1 MGKKS
6 LHSGESEE
14 ALAAKIQLLE
24 EELASLKQA
33 LQAQNVIQQLRATT
47 VGAPESTELNAP
59 APAVV
64 RGKDSLND
72 GPIFDEN
79 WVMETLKFLVKQ
91 QHSTSTLQVLA
102 QVGRLLDLRE
112 IGIWGWD
119 PHTSSV
125 DLLNQWA
132 APDLGDTAR
141 QCLQHP
147 DWLYFLLKP
156 DSSYFRQ
163 LRDGNPLA
171 LTATDHNL
179 AEATR
184 GLRALD
190 IYNSLIIPL
199 CEQTQLR
206 GFMTLHRDN
215 PRTWH
220 AQDSK
225 ALTSLLGWLFRFM
238 HQHEQLRVMNDRD
251 TRYQYAMEATSD
263 GLWDWNL
270 LTNKIYFSRSYLRML
285 GYDYEDL
292 PGNLD
297 TLRDYFVH
305 PDDVDTMLGE
315 YQAAIDNNRESL
327 QLQFRM
333 LHRDGNIIWVHSK
346 AKFFEP
352 DHQGHACRCVGVN
365 TDISDFMSSREE
377 LLSAKAQADLASKTK
392 SEFLARVS
400 HEIRTPMNAIIGIG
414 YLLQD
419 TRLDEQQQSYL
430 TSINSAADSLL
441 QIINQL
447 LDFYKIESGRVILE
461 YAHFDL
467 DQLFEKISRL
477 FEISALHRSV
487 NIIYD
492 IKPEVPR
499 FLRGDASRLS
509 QILGHLISNAF
520 QYSNT
525 NQVIVS
531 VRRQSQTSKQV
542 VLEFSVEDTGLG
554 MTEEKLAHIKERLVF
569 NKHTPDTEKN
579 TYGLGICSHLVHLMQ
594 GDFHIDSRLNK
605 GCKVIFSAAFE
616 HSHLGEKTLI
626 NHPRDLNN
634 IRTLIVDDNTIAR
647 TIIASTARSIHL
659 QVDEIDNPIAAIER
673 IRQADNLGQPYH
685 FVLLDYRMPNM
696 NGLQLT
702 GLIKSDRSL
711 KHKPRVFLISAYH
724 RDEISSADP
733 NAILVDEFLSKPVSE
748 SRLFDAI
755 SQAIGREQ
763 MLQEISPEIIT
774 PTDIQELLENAHILI
789 AEDNI
794 VNQQVIRGI
803 LKKKKINTVI
813 AANGIEAL
821 RLLET
826 TSEPFD
832 AILMDLE
839 MPEMDGIEATR
850 RIRAGQLRANALQ
863 QAIPI
868 IAVTAQAMRGD
879 RERCL
884 AAGMNGYLS
893 KPVNP
898 ELLYSTLADILRK
911 KKITNSNPQR

>member
-1 MGKKS
+1 MGDKS
-6 LHSGESEE
+6 LHSGEPEE

-24 EELASLKQA
+24 DELASLKQT
-33 LQAQNVIQQLRATT
+33 LQARNAATG
-47 VGAPESTELNAP
+47 VQESSAPYAP
-59 APAVV
+59 APA
-64 RGKDSLND
+64 KQALAD
-72 GPIFDEN
+72 GPIFDET
-79 WVMETLKFLVKQ
+79 WTMETLKFLVKQ
-91 QHSTSTLQVLA
+91 QQATSSQQVLA
-102 QVGRLLDLRE
+102 QVGKLLDLRE
-112 IGIWGWD
+112 IGLWAWD
-119 PHTSSV
+119 PHTASI
-125 DLLNQWA
+125 DLLEQWA
-132 APDLGDTAR
+132 APDLGDTVR
-141 QCLQHP
+141 QCLRNS
-147 DWLYFLLKP
+147 DWLHFLLKP
-156 DSSYFRQ
+156 DSACFRQ
-163 LRDGNPLA
+163 LHDGTPLVLA
-171 LTATDHNL
+171 APDDDL
-179 AEATR
+179 AEATQN
-184 GLRALD
+184 LRALD

-199 CEQTQLR
+199 CEQSQLR
-206 GFMTLHRDN
+206 GFMTLHRGN
-215 PRTWH
+215 PRAWH
-220 AQDSK
+220 PQDTK
-225 ALTSLLGWLFRFM
+225 ALTGMLGWLFRFM
-238 HQHEQLRVMNDRD
+238 HQHEQLRIMVDRD

-315 YQAAIDNNRESL
+315 YQSAIDNQLESL

-352 DHQGHACRCVGVN
+352 DHQGHASRCVGVN
-365 TDISDFMSSREE
+365 TDISDFMASREE

-392 SEFLARVS
+392 SEFLARIS

-447 LDFYKIESGRVILE
+447 LDFSKIESGRIILE
-461 YAHFDL
+461 FAHFDL

-487 NIIYD
+487 NIIYN
-492 IKPEVPR
+492 IKPDVPR

-509 QILGHLISNAF
+509 QILSNLISNAF

-525 NQVIVS
+525 NQVVVS
-531 VRRQSQTSKQV
+531 VRRQSQTTKQV
-542 VLEFSVEDTGLG
+542 MLEFTVEDTGLG

-594 GDFHIDSRLNK
+594 GEFNIDSSINK
-605 GCKVIFSAAFE
+605 GCKVTFSAAFE
-616 HSHLGEKTLI
+616 HSHLGEKTLV

-634 IRTLIVDDNTIAR
+634 IRALIVDDNLIAR

-685 FVLLDYRMPNM
+685 FILLDYRMPNM

-711 KHKPRVFLISAYH
+711 KQKPRVFLISAYH

-733 NAILVDEFLSKPVSE
+733 NAIMVDEFLSKPVSE

-763 MLQEISPEIIT
+763 LLQEISPEIIT
-774 PTDIQELLENAHILI
+774 PTDIQELLENARVLV
-789 AEDNI
+789 AEDNV

-821 RLLET
+821 KVLET
-826 TSEPFD
+826 TAEPFD

-898 ELLYSTLADILRK
+898 ELLYTTLADILRK
-911 KKITNSNPQR
+911 KKITNSNPHR

>member
-1 MGKKS
+1 MSRKS

-14 ALAAKIQLLE
+14 ELAARIQLLE
-24 EELASLKQA
+24 DELASLKQA
-33 LQAQNVIQQLRATT
+33 LQTQSAIRQLRASA
-47 VGAPESTELNAP
+47 VGDHNEGALDAP
-59 APAVV
+59 APSI
-64 RGKDSLND
+64 RGNVGDSE
-72 GPIFDEN
+72 GPTFDES

-91 QHSTSTLQVLA
+91 QDVKSTLQVLTH
-102 QVGRLLDLRE
+102 VGKLLNLRE
-112 IGIWGWD
+112 IGLWGWD
-119 PHTSSV
+119 AHAAAAS
-125 DLLNQWA
+125 LLNQWA
-132 APDLGDTAR
+132 APDLDECTR
-141 QCLQHP
+141 QRLQDP
-147 DWLYFLLKP
+147 DWLHFLLKP
-156 DSSYFRQ
+156 ESSYLRQ
-163 LRDGNPLA
+163 LRDADTLI
-171 LTATDHNL
+171 LTATDHDM
-179 AEATR
+179 AAATQS
-184 GLRALD
+184 LRALN
-190 IYNSLIIPL
+190 IYNTLIIPL
-199 CEQTQLR
+199 CEQSQLR

-220 AQDSK
+220 PQDTK
-225 ALTSLLGWLFRFM
+225 ALSSLLGWLFRFM
-238 HQHEQLRVMNDRD
+238 HQQEQLRVMSDRD

-305 PDDVDTMLGE
+305 PDDVDAMLCE
-315 YQAAIDNNRESL
+315 YQTAIDNHADSL

-333 LHRDGNIIWVHSK
+333 LHRNGNLIWVHSK
-346 AKFFEP
+346 AKFFER
-352 DHQGHACRCVGVN
+352 DQQGRASRCVGVN

-392 SEFLARVS
+392 SEFLARIS

-414 YLLQD
+414 YLMHD
-419 TRLDEQQQSYL
+419 TQLDEQQLSYL
-430 TSINSAADSLL
+430 SSINSAADSLL

-447 LDFYKIESGRVILE
+447 LDFSKIEAGRVILE

-467 DQLFEKISRL
+467 DQLFEKLSRL

-487 NIIYD
+487 DIVYD
-492 IKPEVPR
+492 LKPDVPR

-525 NQVIVS
+525 NQVIVR
-531 VRRQSQTSKQV
+531 VARQSQNARQV
-542 VLEFSVEDTGLG
+542 MLQFTVEDTGLG

-569 NKHTPDTEKN
+569 NKHTPETEKN

-594 GDFHIDSRLNK
+594 GEFDIESSLNQ
-605 GCKVIFSAAFE
+605 GCKVNFSAAFE

-626 NHPRDLNN
+626 NHPRDLNS

-659 QVDEIDNPIAAIER
+659 QVDEIDNPISAIER

-685 FVLLDYRMPNM
+685 FVLLDYRMPSM

-711 KHKPRVFLISAYH
+711 KQKPRVFLISSYH

-763 MLQEISPEIIT
+763 LLQDISPEIIT
-774 PTDIQELLENAHILI
+774 PSETQELLENAHVLI

-803 LKKKKINTVI
+803 LKKKKITTVI

-821 RLLET
+821 KLLES

-850 RIRAGQLRANALQ
+850 RIRAGQLRVSSLQ
-863 QAIPI
+863 QNIPI

-898 ELLYSTLADILRK
+898 ELLYTTLADILRK
-911 KKITNSNPQR
+911 KKVANNNPQH

>member
-1 MGKKS
+1 MGEKS
-6 LHSGESEE
+6 SNPDQSEE
-14 ALAAKIQLLE
+14 ALAAKILLLE
-24 EELASLKQA
+24 EELASLKQS
-33 LQAQNVIQQLRATT
+33 LQNRHTIHQPSA
-47 VGAPESTELNAP
+47 
-59 APAVV
+59 
-64 RGKDSLND
+64 LND
-72 GPIFDEN
+72 RDEQGKLAPSLDSQTGSREEPIFDEA
-79 WVMETLKFLVKQ
+79 WVMEALRFLVKQ
-91 QHSTSTLQVLA
+91 PQATSILQILA
-102 QVGRLLDLRE
+102 QVGTQLDLRE
-112 IGIWGWD
+112 IGLWGWD
-119 PHTSSV
+119 PHTATV
-125 DLLNQWA
+125 NLMNQWA
-132 APDLGDTAR
+132 AADLNDTAR
-141 QCLQHP
+141 QRLQHP
-147 DWLYFLLKP
+147 DWFYCLAKTESNYFA
-156 DSSYFRQ
+156 R
-163 LRDGNPLA
+163 LRDGNAVA
-171 LTATDHNL
+171 LTANDHDL

-190 IYNSLIIPL
+190 IHNTLIIPL
-199 CEQTQLR
+199 CEQDQLR

-215 PRTWH
+215 QRSWH
-220 AQDSK
+220 PQDTETLS
-225 ALTSLLGWLFRFM
+225 SLLGWLFRFM
-238 HQHEQLRVMNDRD
+238 QQHEQLRMMVDRD
-251 TRYQYAMEATSD
+251 TRHQYAMEATND

-305 PDDVDTMLGE
+305 PEDVNSMLGE
-315 YQAAIDNNRESL
+315 YQSAIDNQLESL

-333 LHRDGNIIWVHSK
+333 LHRDGEIIWVHSK

-352 DHQGHACRCVGVN
+352 DYQGYFSRCVGVN
-365 TDISDFMSSREE
+365 TDITDFMSSREE
-377 LLSAKAQADLASKTK
+377 LLNAKAQADLASKTK

-400 HEIRTPMNAIIGIG
+400 HEIRTPMNAIIGIS
-414 YLLQD
+414 YLMHD
-419 TRLDEQQQSYL
+419 TLLDEQQQSYL
-430 TSINSAADSLL
+430 SSINSAADSLL

-447 LDFYKIESGRVILE
+447 LDFSKIEAGRVILE

-477 FEISALHRSV
+477 FEISALHRAV
-487 NIIYD
+487 DIVYD
-492 IKPEVPR
+492 INSDVPR

-525 NQVIVS
+525 NQVLVS
-531 VRRQSQTSKQV
+531 ARRQSQTNKKV
-542 VLEFSVEDTGLG
+542 VLEFTVEDSGLG

-569 NKHTPDTEKN
+569 NKHAPETEKN

-594 GDFHIDSRLNK
+594 GDFVIESSLNK
-605 GCKVIFSAAFE
+605 GCKVTFSAAFE
-616 HSHLGEKTLI
+616 HSHLGEKTLV

-634 IRTLIVDDNTIAR
+634 IRALIVDDNTIAR

-711 KHKPRVFLISAYH
+711 KQKPRVFLISAYH

-763 MLQEISPEIIT
+763 LLQEISPKIIT
-774 PTDIQELLENAHILI
+774 PTDVEKVLENARILI
-789 AEDNI
+789 AEDNV

-803 LKKKKINTVI
+803 LKKKKVATVI

-821 RLLET
+821 KVLET

-839 MPEMDGIEATR
+839 MPEMDGLEATR
-850 RIRAGQLRANALQ
+850 RIRAGQLRANSLQ
-863 QAIPI
+863 QNIPI

-884 AAGMNGYLS
+884 AVGMNGYLS

-898 ELLYSTLADILRK
+898 ELLYTTLADILRK
-911 KKITNSNPQR
+911 KKVTNGNSHH

>member
-1 MGKKS
+1 MTKRS
-6 LHSGESEE
+6 SHSGNTEE
-14 ALAAKIQLLE
+14 TLAAKIRQLE
-24 EELASLKQA
+24 DELA
-33 LQAQNVIQQLRATT
+33 
-47 VGAPESTELNAP
+47 
-59 APAVV
+59 
-64 RGKDSLND
+64 
-72 GPIFDEN
+72 
-79 WVMETLKFLVKQ
+79 
-91 QHSTSTLQVLA
+91 
-102 QVGRLLDLRE
+102 LL
-112 IGIWGWD
+112 
-119 PHTSSV
+119 
-125 DLLNQWA
+125 
-132 APDLGDTAR
+132 
-141 QCLQHP
+141 
-147 DWLYFLLKP
+147 
-156 DSSYFRQ
+156 
-163 LRDGNPLA
+163 
-171 LTATDHNL
+171 
-179 AEATR
+179 
-184 GLRALD
+184 
-190 IYNSLIIPL
+190 
-199 CEQTQLR
+199 
-206 GFMTLHRDN
+206 
-215 PRTWH
+215 
-220 AQDSK
+220 
-225 ALTSLLGWLFRFM
+225 
-238 HQHEQLRVMNDRD
+238 NDRD
-251 TRYQYAMEATSD
+251 MRHRYAMEASSD

-285 GYDYEDL
+285 GYDYEEL

-305 PDDVDTMLGE
+305 PDDLDNMLSE
-315 YQAAIDNNRESL
+315 YQNAIDQNQDSL
-327 QLQFRM
+327 QLQLRM
-333 LHRDGNIIWVHSK
+333 LHRNGSEIWVLSK
-346 AKFFEP
+346 AKFFEA
-352 DHQGHACRCVGVN
+352 DHKGHPTRCVGVN
-365 TDISDFMSSREE
+365 TDIDDFMNAREE
-377 LLSAKAQADLASKTK
+377 LISAHAQADLASKTK

-400 HEIRTPMNAIIGIG
+400 HEIRTPMNAIIGIS
-414 YLLQD
+414 YLLHD
-419 TRLDEQQQSYL
+419 TQLDEQQLSYL
-430 TSINSAADSLL
+430 SSINSAADSLL

-447 LDFYKIESGRVILE
+447 LDFSKIEAGRVILE

-467 DQLFEKISRL
+467 EQLFEKISRL
-477 FEISALHRSV
+477 FEISALHRAV
-487 NIIYD
+487 DIVYD
-492 IKPEVPR
+492 IKPDVPR

-525 NQVIVS
+525 SQVLVS
-531 VRRQSQTSKQV
+531 VRRHRQASKQV
-542 VLEFSVEDTGLG
+542 LLEFTVEDAGLG
-554 MTEEKLAHIKERLVF
+554 MTEEKLAHIKERLLF
-569 NKHTPDTEKN
+569 NKNTPDTEKN

-594 GDFHIDSRLNK
+594 GDFNIESQLNQ
-605 GCKVIFSAAFE
+605 GCRVTFTAVFE
-616 HSHLGEKTLI
+616 HSHLGEKTLV

-634 IRTLIVDDNTIAR
+634 IRVLIVDDNTIAR

-659 QVDEIDNPIAAIER
+659 QVDEIDNPISAIER

-702 GLIKSDRSL
+702 GLIKSDHSL
-711 KHKPRVFLISAYH
+711 KQKPRVFLISAYH

-763 MLQEISPEIIT
+763 LLQDISPEIIT
-774 PTDIQELLENAHILI
+774 PIDIQTLLEDAHILI
-789 AEDNI
+789 AEDNV

-803 LKKKKINTVI
+803 LKKKNITPAI

-821 RLLET
+821 KLLET
-826 TSEPFD
+826 ATDPFD

-850 RIRAGQLRANALQ
+850 RIRAGQLRTNAQ
-863 QAIPI
+863 HQSIPI

>member
-1 MGKKS
+1 M
-6 LHSGESEE
+6 
-14 ALAAKIQLLE
+14 
-24 EELASLKQA
+24 
-33 LQAQNVIQQLRATT
+33 V
-47 VGAPESTELNAP
+47 
-59 APAVV
+59 
-64 RGKDSLND
+64 
-72 GPIFDEN
+72 
-79 WVMETLKFLVKQ
+79 
-91 QHSTSTLQVLA
+91 
-102 QVGRLLDLRE
+102 
-112 IGIWGWD
+112 
-119 PHTSSV
+119 
-125 DLLNQWA
+125 
-132 APDLGDTAR
+132 
-141 QCLQHP
+141 
-147 DWLYFLLKP
+147 
-156 DSSYFRQ
+156 
-163 LRDGNPLA
+163 
-171 LTATDHNL
+171 
-179 AEATR
+179 
-184 GLRALD
+184 
-190 IYNSLIIPL
+190 
-199 CEQTQLR
+199 
-206 GFMTLHRDN
+206 
-215 PRTWH
+215 
-220 AQDSK
+220 
-225 ALTSLLGWLFRFM
+225 
-238 HQHEQLRVMNDRD
+238 DRD
-251 TRYQYAMEATSD
+251 TRYQYAMEATND

-315 YQAAIDNNRESL
+315 YQSAIDNRQESL

-352 DHQGHACRCVGVN
+352 DHQGHASRCVGVN
-365 TDISDFMSSREE
+365 TDISDFMTSREE

-414 YLLQD
+414 YLMQD
-419 TRLDEQQQSYL
+419 TQLDEQQQSYL

-447 LDFYKIESGRVILE
+447 LDFSKIEAGRVILE

-487 NIIYD
+487 NIVYD

-525 NQVIVS
+525 NQVIVRV
-531 VRRQSQTSKQV
+531 VRKSQTSRQV
-542 VLEFSVEDTGLG
+542 VLEFSVEDAGLG
-554 MTEEKLAHIKERLVF
+554 MTEEKLTHIKERLVF
-569 NKHTPDTEKN
+569 NKNTPETEKN

-594 GDFHIDSRLNK
+594 GDFSIESSLNK
-605 GCKVIFSAAFE
+605 GCKVTFSAAFE

-634 IRTLIVDDNTIAR
+634 IRALIVDDNTIAR

-685 FVLLDYRMPNM
+685 FILLDYRMPNM

-711 KHKPRVFLISAYH
+711 KQKPRVFLISAYH

-763 MLQEISPEIIT
+763 LLQDISPKIIT
-774 PTDIQELLENAHILI
+774 PTDIEELLENARILI

-803 LKKKKINTVI
+803 LKKKKITTVI
-813 AANGIEAL
+813 ATNGIEAL
-821 RLLET
+821 KLLEA

-839 MPEMDGIEATR
+839 MPEMDGLEATR
-850 RIRAGQLRANALQ
+850 RIRAGQLRANNLQ
-863 QAIPI
+863 QNIPI
-868 IAVTAQAMRGD
+868 VAVTAQAMRGD

-884 AAGMNGYLS
+884 AAGMNGYIS

-898 ELLYSTLADILRK
+898 ELLYTTLADILRK
-911 KKITNSNPQR
+911 KKVTNGNSHH

>member
-24 EELASLKQA
+24 DELVSLKHA
-33 LQAQNVIQQLRATT
+33 LHAKHAVNRLQRSALSEQPD
-47 VGAPESTELNAP
+47 GEEAPTPKGSS
-59 APAVV
+59 
-64 RGKDSLND
+64 KDWE
-72 GPIFDEN
+72 GPLFDEI

-91 QHSTSTLQVLA
+91 QHAKSIQQVLI
-102 QVGRLLDLRE
+102 QIGKVLSLRE
-112 IGIWGWD
+112 IGLWNWD
-119 PHTSSV
+119 ANAATV
-125 DLLNQWA
+125 NLLNQWCA
-132 APDLGDTAR
+132 TDLDEST
-141 QCLQHP
+141 CLHLQNP
-147 DWLYFLLKP
+147 DWIQYLLKP

-163 LRDGNPLA
+163 LRDGNA
-171 LTATDHNL
+171 LMLSAADHDMADATKS
-179 AEATR
+179 
-184 GLRALD
+184 LRKHA
-190 IYNSLIIPL
+190 IFNTLIIPL
-199 CEQTQLR
+199 CEQNQLR

-220 AQDSK
+220 PQDIK
-225 ALTSLLGWLFRFM
+225 ALISLLGWLFRFM
-238 HQHEQLRVMNDRD
+238 HQHEQLRVMGDRD

-270 LTNKIYFSRSYLRML
+270 QSGKIYFSRSYLRML

-305 PDDVDTMLGE
+305 PDDVDNMLSE

-352 DHQGHACRCVGVN
+352 DQHGRSTRCVGVN
-365 TDISDFMSSREE
+365 TDISEFMSSREE
-377 LLSAKAQADLASKTK
+377 LLSAKAQADLANKTK
-392 SEFLARVS
+392 SEFLARIS

-414 YLLQD
+414 YLMHD
-419 TRLDEQQQSYL
+419 THLDEQQQSYL
-430 TSINSAADSLL
+430 SSINSAADSLL

-447 LDFYKIESGRVILE
+447 LDFSKIEAGRVILE
-461 YAHFDL
+461 FAHFDL
-467 DQLFEKISRL
+467 DQLFEKMSRL
-477 FEISALHRSV
+477 FEISALHRAV
-487 NIIYD
+487 NIVYD
-492 IKPEVPR
+492 IKPDVPR

-525 NQVIVS
+525 DQVV
-531 VRRQSQTSKQV
+531 VRVARQGHSAKQV
-542 VLEFSVEDTGLG
+542 MLKFTVEDSGLG
-554 MTEEKLAHIKERLVF
+554 MTSEKLAHIKERLVF
-569 NKHTPDTEKN
+569 NKHTPETEKN
-579 TYGLGICSHLVHLMQ
+579 TYGLGICSHLVLLMQ
-594 GDFHIDSRLNK
+594 GEFNIESALNK
-605 GCKVIFSAAFE
+605 GCKVSFTASFE

-626 NHPRDLNN
+626 NQPRDLNA

-659 QVDEIDNPIAAIER
+659 QVDEIDNPISAIER

-702 GLIKSDRSL
+702 GLIKSDRTL
-711 KHKPRVFLISAYH
+711 KQKPRVFLISAYH
-724 RDEISSADP
+724 RDEISSADH

-763 MLQEISPEIIT
+763 LLQELTPEIIT
-774 PTDIQELLENAHILI
+774 PGDIQELLENARVLI

-803 LKKKKINTVI
+803 LKKKKINTEI

-821 RLLET
+821 RLLE
-826 TSEPFD
+826 SSSDPFD
-832 AILMDLE
+832 VILMDLE
-839 MPEMDGIEATR
+839 MPEMDGIEATQ
-850 RIRAGQLRANALQ
+850 RIRAGQLRANNLQ
-863 QAIPI
+863 QNIPI
-868 IAVTAQAMRGD
+868 VAVTAQAMRGD

-911 KKITNSNPQR
+911 KKVTQDNS

>member
-1 MGKKS
+1 MGKQT
-6 LHSGESEE
+6 LHSDESEE
-14 ALAAKIQLLE
+14 ALAARILLLE
-24 EELASLKQA
+24 EELASLKQL
-33 LQAQNVIQQLRATT
+33 LQMRHAIRQLRAPAASDDNGDEQT
-47 VGAPESTELNAP
+47 APSPSRCPSENTSE
-59 APAVV
+59 
-64 RGKDSLND
+64 
-72 GPIFDEN
+72 GPIFDES

-91 QHSTSTLQVLA
+91 QHSSSLLQVLA
-102 QVGRLLDLRE
+102 QVGKQLDLRE
-112 IGIWGWD
+112 IGLWSWD
-119 PHTSSV
+119 SHTNSV
-125 DLLNQWA
+125 NLLNQWA
-132 APDLGDTAR
+132 ARDLSDTSR
-141 QCLQHP
+141 QRLQHP

-156 DSSYFRQ
+156 SSSHFRQ
-163 LRDGNPLA
+163 LRDGNPLV
-171 LTATDHNL
+171 LTATDHDL
-179 AEATR
+179 AEATQN
-184 GLRALD
+184 LRALD

-199 CEQTQLR
+199 CEQSQLR
-206 GFMTLHRDN
+206 GFMTLHRDS

-220 AQDSK
+220 AQDTK
-225 ALTSLLGWLFRFM
+225 ELTSLLGWLFRLM
-238 HQHEQLRVMNDRD
+238 HQQEQLRVMVDRD
-251 TRYQYAMEATSD
+251 TRYRYAMEATSD

-305 PDDVDTMLGE
+305 PDDVKAMLGE
-315 YQAAIDNNRESL
+315 YQSAIDNQRESL

-333 LHRDGNIIWVHSK
+333 LHRNGNIIWVHSK

-352 DHQGHACRCVGVN
+352 DHQGYASRCVGVN
-365 TDISDFMSSREE
+365 TDISDFISSREE
-377 LLSAKAQADLASKTK
+377 LLSAKAQADLAGKTK
-392 SEFLARVS
+392 SEFLARIS

-414 YLLQD
+414 YLMQD
-419 TRLDEQQQSYL
+419 TQLDEQQQSYL

-447 LDFYKIESGRVILE
+447 LDFSKIETGRVILE

-467 DQLFEKISRL
+467 DQLFEKMSRL
-477 FEISALHRSV
+477 FEIRTLHRAMD
-487 NIIYD
+487 IIYD

-509 QILGHLISNAF
+509 QIIGHLISNAF

-525 NQVIVS
+525 NQVV
-531 VRRQSQTSKQV
+531 VRVARKCQNAKQV
-542 VLEFSVEDTGLG
+542 ILEFSVEDTGLG
-554 MTEEKLAHIKERLVF
+554 MTDEKLAHIKERLVF
-569 NKHTPDTEKN
+569 NKHADDTEKT

-594 GDFHIDSRLNK
+594 GDFNIESHLNQ
-605 GCKVIFSAAFE
+605 GCKVTFTATFE
-616 HSHLGEKTLI
+616 HSHLGEKTII

-634 IRTLIVDDNTIAR
+634 IRALIVDDNTIAR

-659 QVDEIDNPIAAIER
+659 QVDEASNPIAAIES
-673 IRQADNLGQPYH
+673 IRRADNLGQGYH

-702 GLIKSDRSL
+702 GLIKSDCSL
-711 KHKPRVFLISAYH
+711 KQKPRVFLISAYH
-724 RDEISSADP
+724 RDEITSADP

-763 MLQEISPEIIT
+763 LLQDISPEIVT
-774 PTDIQELLENAHILI
+774 PNDIEELLENARILI

-803 LKKKKINTVI
+803 LKKKKITPVI

-821 RLLET
+821 KLLET
-826 TSEPFD
+826 TSTPFD
-832 AILMDLE
+832 VILMDLE
-839 MPEMDGIEATR
+839 MPEMDGLEATR
-850 RIRAGQLRANALQ
+850 RIRAGQLRANSLQ
-863 QAIPI
+863 QNIPI

-884 AAGMNGYLS
+884 AVGMNGYLS

-898 ELLYSTLADILRK
+898 ELLYTTLADIMRK
-911 KKITNSNPQR
+911 KKVTDDNSHY

>member
-1 MGKKS
+1 MTKRS
-6 LHSGESEE
+6 SHSGTTEE
-14 ALAAKIQLLE
+14 TLAAKIRQLE
-24 EELASLKQA
+24 DELA
-33 LQAQNVIQQLRATT
+33 
-47 VGAPESTELNAP
+47 
-59 APAVV
+59 
-64 RGKDSLND
+64 
-72 GPIFDEN
+72 
-79 WVMETLKFLVKQ
+79 
-91 QHSTSTLQVLA
+91 
-102 QVGRLLDLRE
+102 LL
-112 IGIWGWD
+112 
-119 PHTSSV
+119 
-125 DLLNQWA
+125 
-132 APDLGDTAR
+132 
-141 QCLQHP
+141 
-147 DWLYFLLKP
+147 
-156 DSSYFRQ
+156 
-163 LRDGNPLA
+163 
-171 LTATDHNL
+171 
-179 AEATR
+179 
-184 GLRALD
+184 
-190 IYNSLIIPL
+190 
-199 CEQTQLR
+199 
-206 GFMTLHRDN
+206 
-215 PRTWH
+215 
-220 AQDSK
+220 
-225 ALTSLLGWLFRFM
+225 
-238 HQHEQLRVMNDRD
+238 NDRD
-251 TRYQYAMEATSD
+251 MRHRYAMEASSD

-285 GYDYEDL
+285 GYDYEEL

-305 PDDVDTMLGE
+305 PDDLDNMLSE
-315 YQAAIDNNRESL
+315 YQNAIDQNQDSL
-327 QLQFRM
+327 QLQLRM
-333 LHRDGNIIWVHSK
+333 LHRNGSEIWVLSK
-346 AKFFEP
+346 AKFFEA
-352 DHQGHACRCVGVN
+352 DHKGHPTRCVGVN
-365 TDISDFMSSREE
+365 TDIDDFMNAREE
-377 LLSAKAQADLASKTK
+377 LISAHAQADLASKTK

-400 HEIRTPMNAIIGIG
+400 HEIRTPMNAIIGIS
-414 YLLQD
+414 YLLHD
-419 TRLDEQQQSYL
+419 TQLDEQQLSYL
-430 TSINSAADSLL
+430 SSINSAADSLL

-447 LDFYKIESGRVILE
+447 LDFSKIEAGRVILE

-467 DQLFEKISRL
+467 EQLFEKISRL
-477 FEISALHRSV
+477 FEISALHRAV
-487 NIIYD
+487 DIVYD
-492 IKPEVPR
+492 IKPDVPR

-525 NQVIVS
+525 SQVLVS
-531 VRRQSQTSKQV
+531 VRRHRQASKQV
-542 VLEFSVEDTGLG
+542 LLEFTVEDAGLG
-554 MTEEKLAHIKERLVF
+554 MTEEKLAHIKERLLF
-569 NKHTPDTEKN
+569 NKNTPDTEKN

-594 GDFHIDSRLNK
+594 GDFNIESQLNQ
-605 GCKVIFSAAFE
+605 GCKVTFTAVFE
-616 HSHLGEKTLI
+616 HSHLGEKTLV

-634 IRTLIVDDNTIAR
+634 IRVLIVDDNTIAR

-659 QVDEIDNPIAAIER
+659 QVDEIDNPISAIER

-702 GLIKSDRSL
+702 GLIKSDHSL
-711 KHKPRVFLISAYH
+711 KQKPRVFLISAYH

-763 MLQEISPEIIT
+763 LLQDISPEIIT
-774 PTDIQELLENAHILI
+774 PIDIQALLEDAHILI
-789 AEDNI
+789 AEDNV

-803 LKKKKINTVI
+803 LKKKNITPAI

-821 RLLET
+821 KLLET
-826 TSEPFD
+826 ATDPFD

-850 RIRAGQLRANALQ
+850 RIRAGQLRTNAQ
-863 QAIPI
+863 HQSIPI

>member
-1 MGKKS
+1 MSKKS
-6 LHSGESEE
+6 SHSDESEE
-14 ALAAKIQLLE
+14 ALAAKILLLE
-24 EELASLKQA
+24 EELASLKQT
-33 LQAQNVIQQLRATT
+33 LQAHNAIRKLRASAS
-47 VGAPESTELNAP
+47 GNHDASEQDAP
-59 APAVV
+59 APNIHNKNKQ
-64 RGKDSLND
+64 GD

-91 QHSTSTLQVLA
+91 QHVKSTLQVLA
-102 QVGRLLDLRE
+102 QVGKLLDLRE
-112 IGIWGWD
+112 IGLWCWD
-119 PHTSSV
+119 QHTQTVS
-125 DLLNQWA
+125 LLNQWA
-132 APDLGDTAR
+132 AADLSDTAR
-141 QCLQHP
+141 QRLQHP
-147 DWLYFLLKP
+147 DWLYFLLKME
-156 DSSYFRQ
+156 SSYFRQ
-163 LRDGNPLA
+163 LRDGNALE
-171 LTATDHNL
+171 LTATDHDL
-179 AEATR
+179 AEATQ

-190 IYNSLIIPL
+190 IYNTLIIPL
-199 CEQTQLR
+199 CEQDQLR

-220 AQDSK
+220 AQDTK

-238 HQHEQLRVMNDRD
+238 HQQEHLRVMVDRD
-251 TRYQYAMEATSD
+251 TRYQYAMEATND

-315 YQAAIDNNRESL
+315 YQSAIDNQQESL

-333 LHRDGNIIWVHSK
+333 LHRNGNIIWVHSK

-352 DHQGHACRCVGVN
+352 DHQGHASRCVGVN
-365 TDISDFMSSREE
+365 TDISDFMTSREE

-392 SEFLARVS
+392 SEFLARIS

-414 YLLQD
+414 YLMQD
-419 TRLDEQQQSYL
+419 TQLDEQQQSYL
-430 TSINSAADSLL
+430 SSINSAADSLL

-447 LDFYKIESGRVILE
+447 LDFSKIEAGRVILE

-467 DQLFEKISRL
+467 DQLFEKLSRL

-487 NIIYD
+487 DIVYD
-492 IKPEVPR
+492 IKPDVPR

-525 NQVIVS
+525 NQVIVRVS
-531 VRRQSQTSKQV
+531 RQSQNAKTV
-542 VLEFSVEDTGLG
+542 VLEFSVEDSGLG
-554 MTEEKLAHIKERLVF
+554 MTEEKLTHIKERLVF
-569 NKHTPDTEKN
+569 NKYTPETEKN

-594 GDFHIDSRLNK
+594 GDFAINSSLNK
-605 GCKVIFSAAFE
+605 GCKVTFSAAFE

-634 IRTLIVDDNTIAR
+634 IRALIIDDNTIAR

-659 QVDEIDNPIAAIER
+659 QVDEIDNPISAIER

-711 KHKPRVFLISAYH
+711 KQKPRVFLISSYH

-763 MLQEISPEIIT
+763 LLQEISPEIIT
-774 PTDIQELLENAHILI
+774 PGDIQELLENARILI

-803 LKKKKINTVI
+803 LKKKNITTVI

-821 RLLET
+821 KLLEIS
-826 TSEPFD
+826 SEPFD

-839 MPEMDGIEATR
+839 MPEMDGIEATQ
-850 RIRAGQLRANALQ
+850 RIRAGQLRANTLQ
-863 QAIPI
+863 QNIPI
-868 IAVTAQAMRGD
+868 VAVTAQAMRGD

-898 ELLYSTLADILRK
+898 ELLYTTLADLLRK
-911 KKITNSNPQR
+911 KKVTNGNPQR